1 MTAAWHPLHPFS
13 PPGGA
18 AASWRLTA
26 RAERQG
32 DSLLLHY
39 RLEDPRGG
47 QGAPQGL
54 ILDGAATGRGEA
66 DQRRDDLWQHTCF
79 EAFLTIPG
87 EESYWELN
95 LAPGGAWNLYRLSS
109 YRSPLQPELTVQQ
122 LPLSCHL
129 GQGCLDLETVVP
141 LPAPLAAAATLQLS
155 LCAVLEAEGGELSYW
170 ALHHPGSEADFHRRD
185 GFSLLLP

>member
-1 MTAAWHPLHPFS
+1 MTAAWHPFHPFS

-54 ILDGAATGRGEA
+54 ILDGAR
-66 DQRRDDLWQHTCF
+66 
-79 EAFLTIPG
+79 
-87 EESYWELN
+87 
-95 LAPGGAWNLYRLSS
+95 
-109 YRSPLQPELTVQQ
+109 
-122 LPLSCHL
+122 
-129 GQGCLDLETVVP
+129 
-141 LPAPLAAAATLQLS
+141 
-155 LCAVLEAEGGELSYW
+155 AEGN
-170 ALHHPGSEADFHRRD
+170 ATEAHRR
-185 GFSLLLP
+185 GRHAGR